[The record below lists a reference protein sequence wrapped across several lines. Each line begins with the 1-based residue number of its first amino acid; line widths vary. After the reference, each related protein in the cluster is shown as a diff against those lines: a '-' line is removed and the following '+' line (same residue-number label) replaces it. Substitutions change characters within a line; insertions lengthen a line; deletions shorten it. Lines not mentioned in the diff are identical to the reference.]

1 MNRLFL
7 LIIILLGVALN
18 ACKNSKE
25 TTKPAATESSSSV
38 SPGGRKMDSFTYL
51 KKCMQGNFSSLEQS
65 QHDSDYFDIRL
76 RMVPIWKSA
85 PDHFYLYVEQAM
97 STALDRPYRIRIYRV
112 VKNDDENFTSYI
124 YKLND
129 PRRFIG
135 KKEND
140 EVFNTITADSLLLL
154 EGCEVRLKFDASRWE
169 FNGSTGQKT
178 CPSERS
184 GASWATS
191 TVTLNDERMISWDQG
206 WDSQG
211 KQVWGAVKGGYIF
224 KKSE

>member
-1 MNRLFL
+1 
-7 LIIILLGVALN
+7 
-18 ACKNSKE
+18 
-25 TTKPAATESSSSV
+25 
-38 SPGGRKMDSFTYL
+38 
-51 KKCMQGNFSSLEQS
+51 MQGNFSSLEQS